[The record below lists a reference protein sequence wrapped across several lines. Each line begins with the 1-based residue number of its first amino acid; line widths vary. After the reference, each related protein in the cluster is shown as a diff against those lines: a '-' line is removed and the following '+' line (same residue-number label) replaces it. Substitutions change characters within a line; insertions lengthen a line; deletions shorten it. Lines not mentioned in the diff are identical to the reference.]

1 MLLIGW
7 LTISV
12 IQSGALPRS
21 IHIVTS
27 SVWNFCARSSD
38 GEVSRNVGCFFR
50 QWIVLLWRY
59 ENLNQPR
66 SQGLSSSRP
75 SGKMRDPGNE
85 VEFKLFFSL
94 FLRLWSNS
102 VNRVLPRD
110 STPSF
115 FRIFRNKTTFEFFF
129 PVMASRVFF
138 LKLRK
143 KCSVASLLG
152 NRV

>member
-1 MLLIGW
+1 MEFL
-7 LTISV
+7 
-12 IQSGALPRS
+12 RS
-21 IHIVTS
+21 FLRRGGVAK
-27 SVWNFCARSSD
+27 CRL
-38 GEVSRNVGCFFR
+38 FFQAMKCSIMKIR
-50 QWIVLLWRY
+50 
-59 ENLNQPR
+59 
-66 SQGLSSSRP
+66 
-75 SGKMRDPGNE
+75 K
-85 VEFKLFFSL
+85 FKLFFSL

-143 KCSVASLLG
+143 KGSVASLLG